1 MSLRP
6 HYLAVLVLSLAA
18 AGCATTQVVHEWR
31 NPELASS
38 ARFKKV
44 MVVDISTQ
52 PGIRRSFEDEFVQR
66 LKAAGVDAVAS
77 YRFIAEDGPVPEPRR
92 QEAAAQAGADA
103 TLVTRLVRVEQT
115 YPVNPYYYYPPPPRI
130 FYRGYPWYGYY
141 GPPAYPYEVYVSETS
156 LYDAAKNELVWS
168 GTVETSPTK
177 VSEDIPRYVHAVIE
191 ALQKQN
197 LLAGAT
203 PPRG

>member
-1 MSLRP
+1 MRP
-6 HYLAVLVLSLAA
+6 WALFVAVLLSFAA
-18 AGCATTQVVHEWR
+18 AGCASTQVVHEWR
-31 NPELASS
+31 NPELAAP

-44 MVVDISTQ
+44 MVVEISTQ
-52 PGIRRSFEDEFVQR
+52 PGIRRSFEDEFVRR

-77 YRFIAEDGPVPEPRR
+77 YRFIADDGPVPEPRR

-103 TLVTRLVRVEQT
+103 TLITRLVRVEQM
-115 YPVNPYYYYPPPPRI
+115 YPVNPYYYYPPPPRV

-156 LYDAAKNELVWS
+156 LYDAATNELVWS

-177 VSEDIPRYVHAVIE
+177 VSEDIPRYVNAVIE

-197 LLAGAT
+197 LLAAAA